1 MGRRCRIGST
11 GTLPAVETW
20 KAIIACLGWL
30 LAAATIAILGG
41 LIAGEA
47 ALSVGLVDP
56 ASSEQKLVVEAVGIV
71 LFLMLA
77 ALPYLLRHRV
87 MGEEAEP
94 GEE

>member
-1 MGRRCRIGST
+1 
-11 GTLPAVETW
+11 VETW
-20 KAIIACLGWL
+20 KAVVAYLGWL

-41 LIAGEA
+41 LLVGEA
-47 ALSVGLVDP
+47 ALSVGLVDS

-71 LFLMLA
+71 LFVVLA

-87 MGEEAEP
+87 MQEQRVMQEEDEP